1 MARDLTIGLAVGLG
15 VGIPVLITIFVLIW
29 VTVRHNRKIK
39 EEDEFHE
46 KIDFNGDV
54 SFYDTEMPPN
64 ATDTIYEQSSEPTS
78 RKNSA
83 FTSEATYAPSL
94 RSTSVVNSVGNNSAG
109 IPEDN
114 VVPLSMYAPSIDG
127 TRDVNTLSRQL
138 NSVYGP
144 SPVYPSTEKLR
155 SSFTGSNSSFNT
167 SSHQLNTPRAPNW
180 QYNSGPFATPPRH
193 KSGERRLSSNS
204 TGNSIG
210 SSIADGD
217 AFTPISL
224 QETKESH
231 HPYAEMAGETSL
243 TADNESDPHP
253 LPDIPLK
260 QLAAEER
267 EKGKHLYHLQ
277 AENRQSIFEY

>member
-1 MARDLTIGLAVGLG
+1 MVHNTTVAIAVGLG
-15 VGIPVLITIFVLIW
+15 VGIPVLISVGVLVW
-29 VTVRHNRKIK
+29 VTVRHRQKIS
-39 EEDEFHE
+39 EEDQAHE

-54 SFYDTEMPPN
+54 SFYDTGTPQG
-64 ATDTIYEQSSEPTS
+64 ATDTIYDQSSDFGS

-83 FTSEATYAPSL
+83 FTTEATYAPSL
-94 RSTSVVNSVGNNSAG
+94 RSASAVNSVANNSAG
-109 IPEDN
+109 IPEDTA
-114 VVPLSMYAPSIDG
+114 VPLSMYAPSIDG
-127 TRDVNTLSRQL
+127 TRDVRTLSSQL

-155 SSFTGSNSSFNT
+155 SQTGSTSSFNT
-167 SSHQLNTPRAPNW
+167 SSNHLNSPRAPNW
-180 QYNSGPFATPPRH
+180 QYNGGPFATPPRH
-193 KSGERRLSSNS
+193 GSRERRWSSNS
-204 TGNSIG
+204 AGQSVSSSVADSDTYAPIG
-210 SSIADGD
+210 S
-217 AFTPISL
+217 

-243 TADNESDPHP
+243 TADNESSTHP
-253 LPDIPLK
+253 LPDVPLK